1 MEHNTAEN
9 NKFSI
14 VPASQN
20 AQISASGDERE
31 IDLIE
36 LFFTLLHNWKLF
48 VLFFLIGAALMGAY
62 HTYFVT
68 PTYRAST
75 EIYITS
81 SNSVIS
87 LQDLQIGNALNADYR
102 AIITSRSVL
111 NKVIENL
118 DLNTDY
124 KGLEKM
130 ITVTNPDSTHIIR
143 TQVTTGDLSMSRDIA
158 NELLNVSIDRIYQ
171 IIGTGEPTIID
182 YSEAEAVENVTP
194 GIVRY
199 MAIGGI
205 VGCLIIGAILV
216 IKMLM
221 DNTLKTDD
229 DIEKSLQLPVLAAVP
244 FYKE

>member
-1 MEHNTAEN
+1 
-9 NKFSI
+9 
-14 VPASQN
+14 
-20 AQISASGDERE
+20 
-31 IDLIE
+31 
-36 LFFTLLHNWKLF
+36 
-48 VLFFLIGAALMGAY
+48 
-62 HTYFVT
+62 
-68 PTYRAST
+68 
-75 EIYITS
+75 
-81 SNSVIS
+81 
-87 LQDLQIGNALNADYR
+87 
-102 AIITSRSVL
+102 
-111 NKVIENL
+111 
-118 DLNTDY
+118 
-124 KGLEKM
+124 M

-221 DNTLKTDD
+221 DNTIKTDD
-229 DIEKSLQLPVLAAVP
+229 DVEKSLQLPVLAAVP